1 MLLYI
6 DPGTGSMLFSILIGI
21 VGTLVFFGQQVVLK
35 IKFIISGGK
44 VQKINSSKIPCVIFT
59 EDKRYWNIFKPICDE
74 FERRK
79 TPVVC
84 WTACPTDPC
93 LTEKYEY
100 VKTEFIGEG
109 NKAYARLN
117 MMNARIVLA
126 TTPSLDVYQW
136 KRSKNVDR
144 YVHIPHSVDE
154 LLGYRMFG
162 LDFFDAVLLSG
173 EFQKKYIRALE
184 KMRNTKEK
192 ELVVVGS
199 TYIDTMAVKRDT
211 LAVSKQQVQKD
222 GIPHILL
229 APSWG
234 TKAILTKF
242 GEKLIDILVATG
254 FDITIRP
261 HPQSFISEKNIIE
274 PLQRKYPDSEHLH
287 WNRDNDN
294 FNVLAASDIL
304 ITDFS
309 AITLDYALVFE
320 KPIIC
325 AASPADNAPYD
336 SAWFDEPVW
345 RLQIVPEIGYWL
357 DEKDFPRLKQIIEH
371 ALTSSEFKAN
381 IKRISDEAWQNKG
394 HAAEAVVDYLTR
406 EEN

>member
-21 VGTLVFFGQQVVLK
+21 VGTLVFFGQQVILK
-35 IKFIISGGK
+35 LKFIISGGK
-44 VQKINSSKIPCVIFT
+44 AQKINSSKIPCVIFT
-59 EDKRYWNIFKPICDE
+59 EDRRYWNIFKPICDE
-74 FERRK
+74 FEQRK
-79 TPVVC
+79 IPVVC
-84 WTACPTDPC
+84 WSADPTDPV
-93 LTEKYEY
+93 LSEKYEY
-100 VKTEFIGEG
+100 VKAEFIGTG

-117 MMNARIVLA
+117 MMNAKIVLA

-136 KRSKNVDR
+136 KRSKNVAC
-144 YVHIPHSVDE
+144 YAHIPHSVDE
-154 LLGYRMFG
+154 LLGYKMFG
-162 LDFFDAVLLSG
+162 MDFFDAVLLSG

-184 KMRNTKEK
+184 QMRNTKPK

-199 TYIDTMAVKRDT
+199 TYMDAMALKKEA
-211 LAVSKQQVQKD
+211 LKQVQGD
-222 GIPHILL
+222 NRPHILL

-234 TKAILTKF
+234 AKALLTKF
-242 GEKLIDILVATG
+242 GEKLIDKLVGTG

-261 HPQSFISEKNIIE
+261 HPQSFISEKNILE
-274 PLQRKYPDSEHLH
+274 PLQKKYPDSDHLH
-287 WNRDNDN
+287 WNTDNDN
-294 FNVLAASDIL
+294 FKILATSDIL

-309 AITLDYALVFE
+309 AITLDYALMFE
-320 KPIIC
+320 KPVIC

-357 DEKDFPRLKQIIEH
+357 EEKDFPRIKQIIEQ
-371 ALTSSEFKAN
+371 ALTSTEFKAN

-406 EEN
+406 EEK

>member
-1 MLLYI
+1 MVLYI

-21 VGTLVFFGQQVVLK
+21 VGTLVFFGQQVLLK

-44 VQKINSSKIPCVIFT
+44 TQKINSSKMPCVIFT

-79 TPVVC
+79 TPIVC
-84 WTACPTDPC
+84 WTADPKDPC
-93 LTEKYEY
+93 LSEKYTY
-100 VKTEFIGEG
+100 VKSEFIGEG

-117 MMNARIVLA
+117 MMNAKIVL
-126 TTPSLDVYQW
+126 TSTPSLDVFQW

-154 LLGYRMFG
+154 LMGYRMFG
-162 LDFFDAVLLSG
+162 LDFFDAVLISG
-173 EFQKKYIRALE
+173 EIHTKYIRALE
-184 KMRNTKEK
+184 QMRNTKPK

-199 TYIDTMAVKRDT
+199 TYMDAMAVKRDS
-211 LAVSKQQVQKD
+211 LKPVQHDK
-222 GIPHILL
+222 PHILL

-234 TKAILTKF
+234 TNAILTKF
-242 GEKLIDILVATG
+242 GEKLIDKLVETG
-254 FDITIRP
+254 LDITIRP
-261 HPQSFISEKNIIE
+261 HPQSFKSEMNILE
-274 PLQRKYPDSEHLH
+274 PLQKKYPDSEHLH
-287 WNRDNDN
+287 WNTDADN
-294 FNVLAASDIL
+294 FNILATSDIL

-309 AITLDYALVFE
+309 AITLDYAFMFE

-336 SAWFDEPVW
+336 AAWFDEPVW
-345 RLQIVPEIGYWL
+345 RLKIVPEIGYWL
-357 DEKDFPRLKQIIEH
+357 EEKDFPQIKQIIEK
-371 ALTSSEFKAN
+371 ALNSTVFKAN

-406 EEN
+406 TEK

>member
-21 VGTLVFFGQQVVLK
+21 VGTLVFFGQQVILK

-59 EDKRYWNIFKPICDE
+59 EDSRYWNIFKPICDE

-84 WTACPTDPC
+84 WTADPNDPC
-93 LTEKYEY
+93 LSEKYEY
-100 VKTEFIGEG
+100 VKSEFIGEG

-117 MMNARIVLA
+117 MMNAHVVLA

-136 KRSKNVDR
+136 KRSKNVDC
-144 YVHIPHSVDE
+144 YAHIPHSVDE
-154 LLGYRMFG
+154 LLGYKMFG
-162 LDFFDAVLLSG
+162 MDFFDAVLLSG
-173 EFQKKYIRALE
+173 EFQGKYIRILE
-184 KMRNTKEK
+184 QMRNTKPK

-199 TYIDTMAVKRDT
+199 TYMDAMKKKKEALPPAAKRD
-211 LAVSKQQVQKD
+211 
-222 GIPHILL
+222 IPSVLL

-234 TKAILTKF
+234 SKAILTKF
-242 GEKLIDILVATG
+242 GEKLIDKLVETG

-261 HPQSFISEKNIIE
+261 HPQSFKSEMNILAL
-274 PLQRKYPDSEHLH
+274 LQKKYPDSEHLH
-287 WNRDNDN
+287 WNTDTDN
-294 FNVLAASDIL
+294 FNILASSDIL

-309 AITLDYALVFE
+309 AITLDYALMFE

-357 DEKDFPRLKQIIEH
+357 DEKDFPQIKQIIEK
-371 ALTSSEFKAN
+371 ALTSTEFKAN

-406 EEN
+406 EEK

>member
-21 VGTLVFFGQQVVLK
+21 VGTLVFFGQQVILK

-44 VQKINSSKIPCVIFT
+44 IQKINTSKIPCVIFT

-74 FERRK
+74 FEKRR

-84 WTACPTDPC
+84 WTSDPKDPC
-93 LTEKYEY
+93 LSEKYEY
-100 VKTEFIGEG
+100 LKAEFIGEG

-117 MMNARIVLA
+117 MMNAHIVLA

-173 EFQKKYIRALE
+173 EFQAKFIRSLE

-199 TYIDTMAVKRDT
+199 TYMDAMAVKRDA
-211 LAVSKQQVQKD
+211 LKQSQED

-242 GEKLIDILVATG
+242 GEKLIDKLVETG

-261 HPQSFISEKNIIE
+261 HPQSFKSEKNILE
-274 PLQRKYPDSEHLH
+274 PLLKKYPESEHMH
-287 WNRDNDN
+287 WNTDADN
-294 FNVLAASDIL
+294 FNILASSDIL

-309 AITLDYALVFE
+309 AITLDYALPFE

-357 DEKDFPRLKQIIEH
+357 DEKDFPQLKQLIEK
-371 ALTSSEFKAN
+371 ALKSTEFKAN
-381 IKRISDEAWQNKG
+381 IRRISAEAWQNKG
-394 HAAEAVVDYLTR
+394 KAAEAVVDYLTR
-406 EEN
+406 EKE